1 MKNRLFLTLSCVAIL
16 GCSAADHRADIDQ
29 AETIGNDRDQL
40 TVGSVQR
47 HLAIG
52 MSSADV
58 LEALGSPNIVS
69 TDADRREV
77 WVYDRVASERVYS
90 DSSGGLLGGVGGGNG
105 DVGAGVGGLAR
116 KSAGASRRSQRTL
129 TVVVRFD
136 DDQLVRDFSY
146 RTSRF

>member
-1 MKNRLFLTLSCVAIL
+1 MKMRVFLTLTCAALL
-16 GCSAADHRADIDQ
+16 GCTAADHRADVDQ
-29 AETIGNDRDQL
+29 AETIANERDQL

-47 HLAIG
+47 HLNIG

-58 LEALGSPNIVS
+58 LDTLGSPNIVS
-69 TDADRREV
+69 TDAERREV

-90 DSSGGLLGGVGGGNG
+90 DSSGSLLGGVGGGSG
-105 DVGAGVGGLAR
+105 DVAAGVGGLVR

>member
-1 MKNRLFLTLSCVAIL
+1 MKNSLFLILSCAALL
-16 GCSAADHRADIDQ
+16 GCTAADHRADLDK

-47 HLAIG
+47 YLTIG

-58 LEALGSPNIVS
+58 LDALGSPNIVS
-69 TDADRREV
+69 TDAGRREV

-90 DSSGGLLGGVGGGNG
+90 DSSGGLLGGVGGGSG
-105 DVGAGVGGLAR
+105 DAGAGVGGLVR
-116 KSAGASRRSQRTL
+116 KSAGASSRSQRTL

>member
-1 MKNRLFLTLSCVAIL
+1 MKKKLFLTLACVAL
-16 GCSAADHRADIDQ
+16 LACTAADHRADIDQ

-47 HLAIG
+47 SLAIG

-90 DSSGGLLGGVGGGNG
+90 DSSGGLLGGVGGGSG
-105 DVGAGVGGLAR
+105 DAGAGVGGLVR

-129 TVVVRFD
+129 TVVLRFD
-136 DDQLVRDFSY
+136 DDHRVRDFSY